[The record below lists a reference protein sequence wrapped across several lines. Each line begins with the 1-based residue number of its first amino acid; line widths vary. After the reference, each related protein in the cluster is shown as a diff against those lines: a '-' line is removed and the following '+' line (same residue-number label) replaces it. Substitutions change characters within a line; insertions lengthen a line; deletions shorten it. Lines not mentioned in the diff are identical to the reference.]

1 MKALRSI
8 AWRAALVVGAFAAGW
23 CAGRLGLPGWSAY
36 HKTPLVPGNPRTRT
50 CRGVVKR
57 LVGVEDAA
65 ARLAVVVD
73 SGPLRGHEVI
83 ATEYF
88 PPMGPRRSLQEGDRC
103 LVSLDAKGRGIVS
116 TRERDPFL
124 LGLMAA
130 LIALL
135 AATGGRK
142 GVATSCSVA
151 WAMLL
156 VVGLLL
162 PAVRNG
168 ARAALLCVP
177 VAIAVAIPTLLAI
190 GGWNRKS
197 LAAIVGSL
205 CGTTGAWLA
214 SACLARA
221 MMLTGLE
228 VQFGAYHH
236 LENVLWFAPPLHDVD
251 FAGVLVGAMMLAGL
265 GAVMDVSMAVA
276 STVAEVSHAARG
288 TGLWALFRSGLGAG
302 RDIIGIM
309 VFTLVMVFVGSNLV
323 AFVSLA
329 PTGWAREWMRL
340 LNYEEAAGELA
351 RAAAA
356 GLGMAL
362 CVPAAALAAAFLARR
377 EAGESSPQCSSRRT
391 AYRAVWR
398 SVLAAGVCVVAAGVA
413 DEWTLRKC
421 YGAGSDQIAARVVAF
436 SEPVLETMARSADPR
451 DKTCFHS
458 QIAVVQPCYGP
469 RAGSLMATRM
479 LLGPNPAH
487 NIVLR
492 RGAIVSVCLE
502 EEGGRAEV
510 SILKLPLRYRWGLVA
525 MVLVAV
531 VVIVA
536 GGAVG
541 LRALGAMM
549 LACGLLVVVLIPMLA
564 RGAPPLAASALF
576 CGLALLGVFAV
587 SGAADRKALSALVGS
602 AAGLATAGILLLAST
617 RSLGFTGT
625 ESVPAR
631 FLAWVS
637 SRAGVRYDYLGLVTA
652 SLLVATLGLAID
664 MAVTVAAGV
673 AQVYAARPG
682 ATRAHAFAAGMNIS
696 RDVVGTMVLTL
707 LFAFVGMRLA
717 VFLLPAALGLSPAEV
732 VNSEA
737 GSLEILYAV
746 IGSFALAT
754 TGPATALTAS
764 LLGAGRP
771 RASHR
776 RSGWR
781 RALVLCSTIAA
792 ALWLVGGGV
801 AWWKL
806 RSGRPPGAPTIEAP
820 RSADH
825 VRDLVRRSVREG
837 RVAEALVALW
847 AADRR
852 DPHVEVE
859 LAYLC
864 MARRWLAHARTH
876 IERAL
881 ALGAGDSLAHYVAGV
896 VYLWSGQR
904 AEARGHLL
912 RAIEMD
918 PKNEAAR
925 QALETLEQP

>member
-1 MKALRSI
+1 LKSLGSVI
-8 AWRAALVVGAFAAGW
+8 WRATVMVGAFAAGW
-23 CAGRLGLPGWSAY
+23 CVGRLGLPAWPAY
-36 HKTPLVPGNPRTRT
+36 HHTPVVPGNPHTRT

-57 LVGVEDAA
+57 LVGVEDTA
-65 ARLAVVVD
+65 ARLVVAVQ
-73 SGPLRGHEVI
+73 SGPLRGREII

-88 PPMGPRRSLQEGDRC
+88 PPMGPRRSLEEGERC
-103 LVSLDAKGRGIVS
+103 LVSLDAKGRGVVS

-124 LGLMAA
+124 LGLIAA
-130 LIALL
+130 LAALL
-135 AATGGRK
+135 GATGGRK
-142 GVATSCSVA
+142 GLATSLSVA

-156 VVGLLL
+156 VVGVLL
-162 PAVRNG
+162 PAVRDG
-168 ARAALLCVP
+168 ARAAPLCVP
-177 VAIAVAIPTLLAI
+177 VALAVAVPSLLAI

-197 LAAIVGSL
+197 LAAIVGTL
-205 CGTTGAWLA
+205 CGMAGAWVA
-214 SACLARA
+214 SAGLARA

-228 VQFGAYHH
+228 LQFGAYHH
-236 LENVLWFAPPLHDVD
+236 LENVLWFAPPLHEVD
-251 FAGVLVGAMMLAGL
+251 FASVLVGAMMLAGL

-276 STVAEVSHAARG
+276 STVTEVSQAAPG
-288 TGLWALFRSGLGAG
+288 TGLWALFRAGLGAG

-309 VFTLVMVFVGSNLV
+309 VFTLVMVFVGSHLV
-323 AFVSLA
+323 SLVSLA

-356 GLGMAL
+356 ALGMAL
-362 CVPAAALAAAFLARR
+362 CLPAAALTGALLARPGPAER
-377 EAGESSPQCSSRRT
+377 PSQRSSHRGRF
-391 AYRAVWR
+391 RAVGR
-398 SVLAAGVCVVAAGVA
+398 SMLAAGVCLVAAGVG
-413 DEWTLRKC
+413 DEWTLRRC

-436 SEPVLETMARSADPR
+436 SEPVFETMARSADPR
-451 DKTCFHS
+451 DKTCFQS
-458 QIAVVQPCYGP
+458 QIAVVQPCFGP
-469 RAGSLMATRM
+469 FSGALMATRM

-541 LRALGAMM
+541 LRALGAMV

-564 RGAPPLAASALF
+564 RGIPPLVAAALF

-587 SGAADRKALSALVGS
+587 AGAADRKALSALVGS
-602 AAGLATAGILLLAST
+602 AVGLATAAGLLLAAT
-617 RSLGFTGT
+617 HFLGFTGT

-652 SLLVATLGLAID
+652 SLLVVTLGLAID

-682 ATRAHAFAAGMNIS
+682 TTRAQAFAAGMNIS

-707 LFAFVGMRLA
+707 LFAFVGMRLP
-717 VFLLPAALGLSPAEV
+717 VFLLPAALGLSPAEL

-746 IGSFALAT
+746 VGSFALAT
-754 TGPATALTAS
+754 TGPATALSAS
-764 LLGAGRP
+764 LLAARRP
-771 RASHR
+771 RPPDR
-776 RSGWR
+776 RRGWR
-781 RALVLCSTIAA
+781 RMLALCSVIAA
-792 ALWLVGGGV
+792 VLWLVGGGF
-801 AWWKL
+801 AWWKMHGE
-806 RSGRPPGAPTIEAP
+806 RQPTLAAIEPP
-820 RSADH
+820 RSAD
-825 VRDLVRRSVREG
+825 DLRALTRRSVREG
-837 RVAEALVALW
+837 RIAQALVALW
-847 AADRR
+847 AADQD
-852 DPHVEVE
+852 DPRLQVE

-864 MARRWLAHARTH
+864 MARRWLAHAREH
-876 IERAL
+876 IEKAL
-881 ALGAGDSLAHYVAGV
+881 ALGADDSLTHYVAGV
-896 VYLWSGQR
+896 IYLWSGQR
-904 AEARGHLL
+904 AEARRHLV
-912 RAIEMD
+912 RAVALD
-918 PKNEAAR
+918 PDNAAAR
-925 QALETLEQP
+925 QALASLAQP